1 VVQKRSVS
9 KISVLVI
16 LVATLISLVCYPVVA
31 APSNSMYADQQAYK
45 DGDVLTVIISENATA
60 NQQANTDVSQSN
72 QANVGAGTGILD
84 FINPFGVNE
93 SDSST
98 ATGSTSRSGNLS
110 AEVTVQVEKVLE
122 NGNLQ
127 VKGNKEVMIND
138 EKQKIKLNG
147 IVRPED
153 ITGDNTIE
161 SNYIAN
167 LNIQY
172 EGQGVIAAKQKPGI
186 IGRILNWVF

>member
-1 VVQKRSVS
+1 MVQKRSVS

>member
-1 VVQKRSVS
+1 
-9 KISVLVI
+9 
-16 LVATLISLVCYPVVA
+16 
-31 APSNSMYADQQAYK
+31 MYADQQAYK